1 MKLKPKEYK
10 NISKKEKDETQFVY
24 MYQKSKRECLEKD
37 IEKLQN
43 MTAVEYLENLNPEIK
58 EQLIGLYLSKKILEN
73 MDDDSDN
80 YSEDTEEI
88 EE

>member
-1 MKLKPKEYK
+1 MYVPK
-10 NISKKEKDETQFVY
+10 IKKR
-24 MYQKSKRECLEKD
+24 MLGKD

-43 MTAVEYLENLNPEIK
+43 MTVVEYLENINPEIK
-58 EQLIGLYLSKKILEN
+58 EQLIGLCLSKKILEN

-80 YSEDTEEI
+80 YSEETKEI

>member
-1 MKLKPKEYK
+1 
-10 NISKKEKDETQFVY
+10 

-58 EQLIGLYLSKKILEN
+58 EQLIGLCLNIKFLKIWMMIRIITRKILKKSKNKLFELEYLN
-73 MDDDSDN
+73 N
-80 YSEDTEEI
+80 YI
-88 EE
+88 KVNILNLN

>member
-1 MKLKPKEYK
+1 
-10 NISKKEKDETQFVY
+10 

-37 IEKLQN
+37 IIELQN
-43 MTAVEYLENLNPEIK
+43 MTAVEYLEKLNPEIK
-58 EQLIGLYLSKKILEN
+58 EQLIGLCLSKKILGN

-80 YSEDTEEI
+80 YSEDTEDI

>member
-1 MKLKPKEYK
+1 
-10 NISKKEKDETQFVY
+10 

-37 IEKLQN
+37 IIELQN
-43 MTAVEYLENLNPEIK
+43 MTAVEYLEKLNQEIK
-58 EQLIGLYLSKKILEN
+58 EQLIGLCLSKKILGN